1 MTGEDKLRD
10 FAPLKLEEE
19 LPVKA
24 VGIECLKEGNPE
36 TMSPH
41 RYLQKW
47 WARRPTSAARLAVL
61 ASVLPDS
68 VSDDKLLQYMK
79 VGPRNTGHI
88 SESISDYVI
97 EKRLTQSSSSKRL
110 SEHYG
115 YELPLKSTPAGKE
128 RTEIHDTI
136 RSVWDGELPTVFD
149 PTAGGGTIPLEA
161 LRYGLPVRA
170 NELNPVAWLI
180 NKVILDFAPNE
191 GSLAPEVRKW
201 ANKID
206 SRVGEELGQYYPR
219 ESAGYEPTYY
229 FRAYSIE
236 CPSCG
241 YRLPLS
247 NRWWFKKDTG
257 ATGHAIKPIAHEN
270 HIEYEYLHIK
280 AGSDYDF
287 DPSNGTVQSG
297 DAECLNCGVV
307 TESSDVKSHLRRDK
321 FEFEVCGVKE
331 VEVGSGN
338 DSKYRAATQA
348 DRDAIEL
355 AVEQIESSLSL
366 ATLLTTEVPSGNKTN
381 EARAYGITQ
390 WRDFFTPRQLLAH
403 GSYLQAFKDLKPEI
417 EKEYTDHRAKAILA
431 ILTLIPSKLISRT
444 SRLCPINLP
453 YGAPENMMGTN
464 NYSFKWQFGENNPTV
479 GNYSYERMLESRRG
493 VLVSYENIVEFVEDV
508 ENPDVQLYQK
518 DARELELDEKVGA
531 VVIDPPYGDNVMY
544 SELSDVFYV
553 WHRLYLD
560 NVFPDVYSQ
569 PLTDK
574 DAEAVE
580 NISRYT
586 DDDVASDSSVS
597 SRRELARRDYEEKMS
612 DIFSQIYDNLE
623 QGGVLTVYFTDKEA
637 DAWDSLTMSLINS
650 EFTITATH
658 TITSEVPNR
667 VAMQGSASADSTLLL
682 TCRKPTDSRPHED
695 RVPSLWNDVQGGIR
709 KAARDKAT
717 ELLDSELNLTK
728 TDTIISAFGP
738 TLRVF
743 TEEYPVVDKHDEP
756 VRPKKALEE
765 ARTAVVEVLV
775 DRELTD
781 SLDNVDSLSTWYIL
795 SWLVYERESIP
806 YDDARQ
812 LGLGVGV
819 DVDDVKTETKI
830 WSKSGD
836 TLILKGQS
844 YRVRDYTALEMGEKR
859 RKRAYPVDPRAESFP
874 YAIDAVHTAFNIIDT
889 KGSDFAWN
897 WLNDRDLQDNPVFRR
912 TVKSLLQVL
921 PEDHDDWET
930 LVNLVSGET
939 GKLLDIEA
947 SSLSHKTKNEE
958 DGNPTLSDF

>member
-1 MTGEDKLRD
+1 MTNKENPETLT
-10 FAPLKLEEE
+10 PLKVEDE

-24 VGIECLKEGNPE
+24 VGIECLKESNPE

-47 WARRPTSAARLAVL
+47 WARRPTAAARLAVL
-61 ASVLPDS
+61 ASVLP
-68 VSDDKLLQYMK
+68 SDVTNDELLQYLQI
-79 VGPRNTGHI
+79 GPRS
-88 SESISDYVI
+88 SEHLSKGISDYVI
-97 EKRLTQSSSSKRL
+97 EKRATQSSSSKRL

-115 YELPLKSTPAGKE
+115 YELPLKSTPKDSE
-128 RTEIHDTI
+128 LEEIHN
-136 RSVWDGELPTVFD
+136 RVREVWDGELPTVFD

-191 GSLAPEVRKW
+191 GSLEDDVRKW

-206 SRVGEELGQYYPR
+206 LRVSEELAEYYPR
-219 ESAGYEPTYY
+219 EREGYEPTYY

-257 ATGHAIKPIAHEN
+257 STGHAIKPTPHED
-270 HIEYEYLHIK
+270 HIEYEYLKIEP
-280 AGSDYDF
+280 SSNYDF
-287 DPSNGTVQSG
+287 DPSDGTVQSG
-297 DAECLNCGVV
+297 DAECINCGVV
-307 TESSDVKSHLRRDK
+307 TESNDVKSRLRDGN

-331 VEVGSGN
+331 IEISGN
-338 DSKYRAATQA
+338 DSKYRASTKA
-348 DRDAIEL
+348 DRDAIAK
-355 AVEQIESSLSL
+355 AVSDIESSLSL
-366 ATLLTTEVPSGNKTN
+366 STLLTSDVPDGNKTS
-381 EARAYGITQ
+381 EAKSYGITQ

-403 GSYLQAFKDLKPEI
+403 GTYLQAFEEVKPEI
-417 EKEYTDHRAKAILA
+417 EAEYSDSRTKAILS

-453 YGAPENMMGTN
+453 YGAPANMMGTN

-493 VLVSYENIVEFVEDV
+493 VLASYEHVVDFVSDID
-508 ENPDVQLYQK
+508 NPDIELHQK
-518 DARELELDEKVGA
+518 DARTLELDEKVEA

-553 WHRLYLD
+553 WHRLYLGE
-560 NVFPDVYSQ
+560 VYPQVYSQ
-569 PLTDK
+569 TLTDK
-574 DAEAVE
+574 QAEAVE
-580 NISRYT
+580 NISRYS
-586 DDDVASDSSVS
+586 DDDVSSDSSVT

-612 DIFSQIYDNLE
+612 NIFSQTYKNLKD
-623 QGGVLTVYFTDKEA
+623 GGVLTVYFTDKES

-650 EFTITATH
+650 KFTITATH

-682 TCRKPTDSRPHED
+682 TCRKPIDSRQHEEQ
-695 RVPSLWNDVQGGIR
+695 VASLWSDVREEIR
-709 KAARDKAT
+709 TAAQDKAT
-717 ELLDSELNLTK
+717 ELLNSELNLTK

-743 TEEYPVVDKHDEP
+743 TENYPVVDKHDNT

-775 DRELTD
+775 NRELVE
-781 SLDNVDSLSTWYIL
+781 SLDNVDSLSTWYVL
-795 SWLVYERESIP
+795 SWLVYGRESIP

-819 DVDDVKTETKI
+819 DVDDIKTETKI
-830 WSKSGD
+830 WSKSGA

-844 YRVRDYTALEMGEKR
+844 YRVRDYTALEAGEKR
-859 RKRAYPVDPRAESFP
+859 RKRAYPVDPRDKSFN
-874 YAIDAVHTAFNIIDT
+874 YAIDAIHATLNVMTT
-889 KGSDFAWN
+889 KGSDFTWN
-897 WLNDRDLQDNPVFRR
+897 WLNDRGLQDNVAFTR
-912 TVKSLLQVL
+912 TIKTLLQVL
-921 PEDHDDWET
+921 PENNEDREI
-930 LVNLVSGET
+930 LVNLLSGET
-939 GKLLDIEA
+939 GDLLDIDIGPLTHQN
-947 SSLSHKTKNEE
+947 SNKRDNKT
-958 DGNPTLSDF
+958 TLTDF